1 VTDPV
6 VDDAMLASIELVQR
20 SGATGFEVG
29 YLDENPANP
38 RWWAKAQYRG
48 ARLQVDEH
56 RTPAAAVDALAARIL
71 EGGMCATCRLTGTT
85 AAEIDRRAAAG
96 LAPGRDMC
104 LWARHGRH
112 WVAGCLDPAAE
123 AARLESPTARRQPG
137 QPLNRAAR
145 RRAAREANR

>member
-1 VTDPV
+1 MTGPG
-6 VDDAMLASIELVQR
+6 DDFEMLAAVELVQR
-20 SGATGFEVG
+20 SGATEFEVG

-56 RTPAAAVDALAARIL
+56 RTPSAAADALAARIL
-71 EGGMCATCRLTGTT
+71 EGGTCTTCQLTVTT
-85 AAEIDRRAAAG
+85 PAEIERKAAAG
-96 LAPGRDMC
+96 LAPGREMC
-104 LWARHGRH
+104 QWARFGRH
-112 WVAGCLDPAAE
+112 WIAGCVDPAAE

-145 RRAAREANR
+145 RRAERGRR